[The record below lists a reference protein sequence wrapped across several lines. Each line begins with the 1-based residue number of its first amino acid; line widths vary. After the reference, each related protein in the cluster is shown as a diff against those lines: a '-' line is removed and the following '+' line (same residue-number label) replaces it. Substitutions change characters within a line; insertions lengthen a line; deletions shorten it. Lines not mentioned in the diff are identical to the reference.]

1 MAPSGIVPGAGIED
15 VATNVGAEAVDVTAV
30 FALFEPTFAEEDDED
45 GALILM
51 TPFLSLEEGFFPPI

>member
-15 VATNVGAEAVDVTAV
+15 AAAGVGAEAADVTDV
-30 FALFEPTFAEEDDED
+30 LALFELTFAEEDDED

-51 TPFLSLEEGFFPPI
+51 TPFLSLEEVFFPPI